1 MHGKS
6 MLAVSFVILLLVV
19 VLSANAVTLKAKDRT
34 YQAQEQELKR
44 QIEEE
49 KERSQEIDKLEQYVG
64 KSFGQY
70 ARSFFGDGV
79 KLKILRPQLKKGQ
92 GFFNLGRSI
101 FNFTPS
107 PKKGVFICRI

>member
-49 KERSQEIDKLEQYVG
+49 KERAQEIDKLEQYVG
-64 KSFGQY
+64 TDEYVEEVAK
-70 ARSFFGDGV
+70 D
-79 KLKILRPQLKKGQ
+79 KLGLVNEGEI
-92 GFFNLGRSI
+92 I
-101 FNFTPS
+101 F
-107 PKKGVFICRI
+107 KAK

>member
-64 KSFGQY
+64 TDEYVEERDRVFLIWVVV
-70 ARSFFGDGV
+70 F
-79 KLKILRPQLKKGQ
+79 LILPRPQRREYLYAEYK
-92 GFFNLGRSI
+92 
-101 FNFTPS
+101 
-107 PKKGVFICRI
+107 